1 MKKVSEYSTLFKN
14 IGSEW
19 KWLLNIMSRYK
30 LEIVGYTIMGVVGI
44 AMGFGASISSKYL
57 IDAVVN
63 HSNETIATA
72 AALVVGLAV
81 LQIVVNAVSSFVSS
95 RVGTRVSNEIRSEI
109 YDAMTTANWENINK
123 YHIKW
128 CNN

>member
-19 KWLLNIMSRYK
+19 KWLLKIMSRYK

-44 AMGFGASISSKYL
+44 AMGFGASIASKHL

-63 HSNETIATA
+63 HNNETIVSTA
-72 AALVVGLAV
+72 AMVIGLAV
-81 LQIVVNAVSSFVSS
+81 FQIVVNAVSSLVSS
-95 RVGTRVSNEIRSEI
+95 RVGTRVNNEIRSEI
-109 YDAMTTANWENINK
+109 YDAITIVNWESINK
-123 YHIKW
+123 YH
-128 CNN
+128 